1 MRLRRPLAA
10 LALAALVAAPA
21 CDGQDDRGLPRLPA
35 GATAAVP
42 PVPAEPAAP
51 LCDAI
56 PGDVV
61 AEVTGRSPVTVDGIG
76 GQCSWRADSLG
87 GDGPEVVL
95 QGSFIDA
102 RSFHVGRR
110 DAAVAGVPDLGD
122 DAYVVHAED
131 GGPATLYVLDRSR
144 AFALWLA
151 HPAPQE
157 AEGTL
162 AILAR
167 RVLAS

>member
-1 MRLRRPLAA
+1 MGLRRPLAA
-10 LALAALVAAPA
+10 LTVAALVAAPT
-21 CDGQDDRGLPRLPA
+21 CDGQDDRGLPPLAA
-35 GATAAVP
+35 GATAALTRVP
-42 PVPAEPAAP
+42 VEPAAP

-61 AEVTGRSPVTVDGIG
+61 ADVTGRSPVTVDGVG
-76 GQCSWRADSLG
+76 GQCSWRADTAA
-87 GDGPEVVL
+87 GDGAEMVL

-102 RSFHVGRR
+102 RSFHVARR
-110 DAAVAGVPDLGD
+110 DAAVTGVPDLGD
-122 DAYVVHAED
+122 EAYVVHAGD

-151 HPAPQE
+151 HPVPQE

-162 AILAR
+162 ATLAR